1 MLRKLSIVFA
11 ILISVFIISCDNK
24 DEVSLV
30 EFTEEIL
37 PNEEITALTINNGHA
52 VVTSGDGNEYMVNLE
67 NRAEMLDL
75 VSAVQTTNF
84 GVDIIY
90 SNTVDAGFGLYVW
103 QLFSWVL
110 IFFIPIHFVLLI
122 IALIKIIRS
131 TVTMNEKILYAL
143 ISIFFPFFG
152 SIIYFA
158 VGKKA

>member
-1 MLRKLSIVFA
+1 
-11 ILISVFIISCDNK
+11 
-24 DEVSLV
+24 
-30 EFTEEIL
+30 
-37 PNEEITALTINNGHA
+37 
-52 VVTSGDGNEYMVNLE
+52 
-67 NRAEMLDL
+67 MLDL
-75 VSAVQTTNF
+75 VSAVQTTNV
-84 GVDIIY
+84 GVKIIY

-110 IFFIPIHFVLLI
+110 IFVIPIHFVLLI

-131 TVTMNEKILYAL
+131 TVAMNEKILYAL

>member
-11 ILISVFIISCDNK
+11 ILISVFIISCDKK
-24 DEVSLV
+24 DEISLV

-37 PNEEITALTINNGHA
+37 PNEEITELTINNGHA
-52 VVTSGDGNEYMVNLE
+52 VVISGGGNEYMVNLV

-75 VSAVQTTNF
+75 VSAVQTTNV

-131 TVTMNEKILYAL
+131 TVAMNEKILYAL